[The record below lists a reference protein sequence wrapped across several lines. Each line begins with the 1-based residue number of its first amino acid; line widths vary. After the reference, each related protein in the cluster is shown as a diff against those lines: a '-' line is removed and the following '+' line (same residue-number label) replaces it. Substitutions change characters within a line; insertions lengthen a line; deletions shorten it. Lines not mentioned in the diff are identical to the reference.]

1 MLIKPTNI
9 NVHVRQW
16 PNRKDITMSFDYSGT
31 RYKYLSITDID
42 HEQRYLTLEPD
53 DYRLRD
59 GNLLVLSLGE
69 CYKKDNYH
77 YKLIAT
83 IID

>member
-1 MLIKPTNI
+1 
-9 NVHVRQW
+9 
-16 PNRKDITMSFDYSGT
+16 MSFDYSGT